1 MKPKVLVTAATRHH
15 ATREIAEAIVTGLRQ
30 RGVNAEARP
39 IEELTAHDALDEYAA
54 VVLGSAVYMGRW
66 LGEARRFVQV
76 HTSAL
81 GKMPVWLFSSGPLGA
96 PDHLI
101 PAGEPADVKVLMRL
115 SRAVAHRTFPGRLE
129 MKQLHFA
136 ERTVA
141 RTIHAPEGDCRDWE
155 SIDRFAAEIAEQL
168 LGVPSVE
175 CERRTAQAAGRGGLL
190 VRATGYTGW

>member
-1 MKPKVLVTAATRHH
+1 
-15 ATREIAEAIVTGLRQ
+15 
-30 RGVNAEARP
+30 
-39 IEELTAHDALDEYAA
+39 
-54 VVLGSAVYMGRW
+54 MGRW

-81 GKMPVWLFSSGPLGA
+81 CMMPVWLFSSGPLG
-96 PDHLI
+96 PRDHLI

-155 SIDRFAAEIAEQL
+155 EIDGFAAEIAEQL
-168 LGVPSVE
+168 LGPLVSNANAARRRRADVE
-175 CERRTAQAAGRGGLL
+175 DYWSERRVTRDGERCGAS
-190 VRATGYTGW
+190 